1 MRKSLCLLILI
12 SSFSLLLI
20 LGCATTDLETMKAD
34 INQLKRDSY
43 DFKKETS
50 ELRSAIKKES
60 GSELFNALRDSQAQ
74 LSSEVSGIS
83 KDLQVLIGR
92 FDENKHFMDKSL
104 KERASEMELL
114 RSQISSLDIQMKEM
128 QAKLSAIEAKA
139 VSPAE
144 TKKEEPQRHDA
155 KPDDTKASDTRPA
168 EAKTPEAKDPTK
180 HYETALNTYKEK
192 KYKEARE
199 KFESF
204 LKEYPKDKLAGNA
217 QFWLAETYYAEEDY
231 AGAIVEYDVL
241 LKNYPTSDK
250 TIGALLK
257 QGYAF
262 IEMGDKKA
270 GKGILE
276 QLVQKYPKAKEAEL
290 AKKKI
295 EEISKK
301 TR

>member
-1 MRKSLCLLILI
+1 MKKSICPILI
-12 SSFSLLLI
+12 SFLLLLI
-20 LGCATTDLETMKAD
+20 QGCVTADLETMKAD

-50 ELRSAIKKES
+50 ELRSAVEKES
-60 GSELFNALRDSQAQ
+60 GSESFNAIRDSQAQ
-74 LSSEVSGIS
+74 LSSELSGIS
-83 KDLQVLIGR
+83 RDLQILIGR
-92 FDENKHFMDKSL
+92 FEENKHFMDKSL
-104 KERASEMELL
+104 KQWSTEIELL
-114 RSQISSLDIQMKEM
+114 RSQMNSMDIQMKEM
-128 QAKLSAIEAKA
+128 QAKLSVIEAKPA
-139 VSPAE
+139 SPDE
-144 TKKEEPQRHDA
+144 TKKEEA
-155 KPDDTKASDTRPA
+155 KPQDTKPADTKAPDAKPA
-168 EAKTPEAKDPTK
+168 EAKAPEAKDPIK
-180 HYETALNTYKEK
+180 HYEAALNTYKEK

-204 LKEYPKDKLAGNA
+204 LKEYPKDKLASNA

-241 LKNYPTSDK
+241 LKNHPTSDK
-250 TIGALLK
+250 AIGALLK

-276 QLVQKYPKAKEAEL
+276 QLVQKYPKAKEAEI

-301 TR
+301 PK

>member
-1 MRKSLCLLILI
+1 MKKSLCLILI
-12 SSFSLLLI
+12 SFSLLLI
-20 LGCATTDLETMKAD
+20 QGCVTTDLATMKAD

-50 ELRSAIKKES
+50 ELRSAVKKES
-60 GSELFNALRDSQAQ
+60 GSESFNAIRDSQAQ

-83 KDLQVLIGR
+83 RDLQILIGR

-104 KERASEMELL
+104 KERTSEIELF
-114 RSQISSLDIQMKEM
+114 RSQMNSMDIQMKEI
-128 QAKLSAIEAKA
+128 QAKLSVIEAKPA
-139 VSPAE
+139 SPAE
-144 TKKEEPQRHDA
+144 PKKEEA
-155 KPDDTKASDTRPA
+155 KPQDTKPADTKAPDAKPA
-168 EAKTPEAKDPTK
+168 EAKAPEAKDPTK
-180 HYETALNTYKEK
+180 HYETALNSYKEK

-204 LKEYPKDKLAGNA
+204 LKEYPKDKLASNA

-241 LKNYPTSDK
+241 LKNHPASDK
-250 TIGALLK
+250 AIGALLK

-276 QLVQKYPKAKEAEL
+276 QLVQKYPKAKEAEI

-301 TR
+301 PR